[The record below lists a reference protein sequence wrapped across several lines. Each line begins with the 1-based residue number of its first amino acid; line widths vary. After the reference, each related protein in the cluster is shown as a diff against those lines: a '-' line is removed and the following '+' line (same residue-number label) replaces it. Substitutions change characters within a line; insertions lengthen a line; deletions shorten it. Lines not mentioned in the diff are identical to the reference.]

1 MITLSVV
8 IITFNEE
15 KNIGRCLDSLQGIA
29 DEIVVVDS
37 FSTDQTEQICLRYQA
52 RFIRQTFLG
61 YIEQKNFALSQ
72 ATHPYALSLDADE
85 CLSDE
90 LRNQIQLVKNAGFTF
105 DAYSMNRCTSFC
117 GRWIRH
123 GSWYPDTKIRLI
135 NKSTCSWGGTNPHDR
150 IITATTSTIHH
161 LKGDLLHYSY
171 YSLEEVITQ
180 NNKFTSIQANAMY
193 AQGKKASYFK
203 LVLNPFVAF
212 ISGYIFKRG
221 FLDGTDGFFIASSV
235 AYQTM
240 VKYAKLL
247 KLQKQDHSK
256 LQ

>member
-1 MITLSVV
+1 
-8 IITFNEE
+8 
-15 KNIGRCLDSLQGIA
+15 
-29 DEIVVVDS
+29 
-37 FSTDQTEQICLRYQA
+37 
-52 RFIRQTFLG
+52 
-61 YIEQKNFALSQ
+61 
-72 ATHPYALSLDADE
+72 
-85 CLSDE
+85 
-90 LRNQIQLVKNAGFTF
+90 
-105 DAYSMNRCTSFC
+105 
-117 GRWIRH
+117 
-123 GSWYPDTKIRLI
+123 
-135 NKSTCSWGGTNPHDR
+135 
-150 IITATTSTIHH
+150 
-161 LKGDLLHYSY
+161 
-171 YSLEEVITQ
+171 
-180 NNKFTSIQANAMY
+180 MY